1 MGNKISVPMLERLA
15 ILSLLLFQIL
25 DIYGYGT
32 LTIGYIF
39 PSILAIYNIVRYKR
53 CGMFDRKLYAYF
65 VYWIII
71 HIITASSILGAVPLG
86 IVRLILI
93 YIMFCERIH
102 ISNLLRY
109 YRIIGFVCCAFFL
122 LQEVSY
128 ATTGIRISGIIP
140 FLPTVEKFS
149 EINFYESERSSSF
162 FSEPAHF
169 VQFILPLLVI
179 ELYRKDSKYH
189 YYYTFLILFCLLLTK
204 SGNAIMGIVVIGV
217 FYLFNKIINE
227 KINVKNLFLI
237 ALFIVGVVV
246 GGQKYVASEIGQSLL
261 ERQDQL
267 TMDATTGRSG
277 FLRIYRGFFVYNEMP
292 LIYKIIGNDNPNEL
306 SSYCNK
312 TGLYF
317 EDENDLYFNTF
328 QTFIIRT
335 GIVGLLIFSLFL
347 VSLYKNNST
356 ECKCISW
363 VFIALSFIS
372 SMHFTIPMC
381 LYIFIPYLIK
391 KQSISFVNNKQIY

>member
-1 MGNKISVPMLERLA
+1 MGNKISVPIFEKLA

-25 DIYGYGT
+25 DIYGYGK
-32 LTIGYIF
+32 LTIGFIF

-53 CGMFDRKLYAYF
+53 CGMFDRKLTIYF

-71 HIITASSILGAVPLG
+71 HVITASTIVEAIPLG

-128 ATTGIRISGIIP
+128 ATIGIRISGVIP
-140 FLPTVEKFS
+140 FLPIGEKFS
-149 EINFYESERSSSF
+149 EINFYESERSSSL

-169 VQFILPLLVI
+169 VQFILPLFVI

-189 YYYTFLILFCLLLTK
+189 YCYAFLILLCLLLTK
-204 SGNAIMGIVVIGV
+204 SGNAIIGIVVVGV
-217 FYLFNKIINE
+217 FYIYNKVINE
-227 KINVKNLFLI
+227 KISAKNVFI
-237 ALFIVGVVV
+237 IMLFIAGVVI
-246 GGQKYVASEIGQSLL
+246 GGGRYVASDVGQSLL
-261 ERQDQL
+261 ERKDQL
-267 TMDATTGRSG
+267 TMDYTTGRSG

-292 LIYKIIGNDNPNEL
+292 FVYKIVGNDNPSKL
-306 SSYCNK
+306 STYCVK

-335 GIVGLLIFSLFL
+335 GILGLVIFSLFL
-347 VSLYKNNST
+347 IKLYRNNNVES
-356 ECKCISW
+356 KCILW
-363 VFIALSFIS
+363 IFIALSFIS

-381 LYIFIPYLIK
+381 LYILIPYLIK
-391 KQSISFVNNKQIY
+391 KQQI